1 MNGEL
6 ASELRN
12 AKDVGDVVN
21 AVSKLSK
28 CYGDIRRWKF
38 FRQPGR
44 DVLRFF
50 IQLDRPEFHPDLA
63 RELGGEVQG
72 EEVSFE
78 VRFTSMLTDR
88 AQLKQ

>member
-1 MNGEL
+1 L

-12 AKDVGDVVN
+12 AKDVGDVVK
-21 AVSKLSK
+21 AVSRLSK

-38 FRQPGR
+38 YRHPGR

-50 IQLDRPEFHPDLA
+50 IQLDRPECHHDLA

-78 VRFTSMLTDR
+78 VRLGSMLTER
-88 AQLKQ
+88 APSRQ